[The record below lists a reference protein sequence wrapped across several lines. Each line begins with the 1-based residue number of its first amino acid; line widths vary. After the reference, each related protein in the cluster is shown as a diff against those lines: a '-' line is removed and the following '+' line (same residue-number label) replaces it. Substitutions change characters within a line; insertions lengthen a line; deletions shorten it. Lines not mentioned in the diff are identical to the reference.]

1 MVLNPWLFILCNTA
15 AIFSFSG
22 TSPSSENHQS
32 DSCYDWGVYDAKSLQ
47 IYDGELG
54 KLTCPLFSEARYNY
68 STSLASGLS
77 LLWYW
82 IRQGQDLE
90 EPIDFRLPDNRILK
104 ERDVVWF
111 QPSAVNDSG
120 LYICMLRN
128 STFCQRVAV
137 PLSVLQKD
145 PSSCVSSKMKHN
157 KMMIPLETKGDLH
170 CPDIE
175 GYYPPSLQPSIRWYK
190 DCQPL
195 KDKSFEK
202 EVIGDRIVIYI
213 MRKDYAGNYTC
224 IVNYTLHNR
233 SHVLTRTTTVRV
245 VGMPSKRKPV
255 IHHPNKDQEVVKVSL
270 GDTAEL
276 LCHVYFPFLMN
287 SPTEAWWTVDGKKL
301 EPFTTERYQLSSSF
315 ESTELDD
322 RTIKI
327 LLKIMHFTEED
338 LKHNYVCFAKNN
350 EGEVSSQAFLKLRV
364 TYTMELACGL
374 GITLFIVVSLVIVY
388 HVYWLEL
395 VLLYRANF
403 GTDEANTDGKEY
415 DVYIS
420 YARNAEEEEFVLLT
434 LRAVLENEFGYKVCI
449 FDRDSL
455 PGGNVSDAALSFIVR
470 SRRVLVVLSPDY
482 LTEKSISVLEF
493 RLGLLCQ
500 EMGSTK
506 VIAIKFKPVALP
518 TFEKWQLRET
528 TFLKWKGKKSR
539 CLHSEFWKR
548 LRFALPLR
556 GLSAGP
562 RLIDSCSSHSDL
574 NANALSAK
582 RDLPRQKTDGVIGPY
597 TNLRRHER
605 IAPPCPKCVR
615 CLQNGATWRW
625 KTESIQGSHN
635 AVQPILSTCSNPSK
649 HKNLHLST
657 E

>member
-111 QPSAVNDSG
+111 QPSTVNDSG

-338 LKHNYVCFAKNN
+338 LKHNYVCFSKNN

-455 PGGNVSDAALSFIVR
+455 PGGTITDETLNFIKK
-470 SRRVLVVLSPDY
+470 SRRIIVLLSPNYLLQGTQELLELKAGISNMALTGSIRVVLVQYKAVKNTSAVKELKRACSA
-482 LTEKSISVLEF
+482 LTVIKWRGEKASDLN
-493 RLGLLCQ
+493 C
-500 EMGSTK
+500 
-506 VIAIKFKPVALP
+506 KFWKQIHVALP
-518 TFEKWQLRET
+518 V
-528 TFLKWKGKKSR
+528 
-539 CLHSEFWKR
+539 
-548 LRFALPLR
+548 
-556 GLSAGP
+556 
-562 RLIDSCSSHSDL
+562 
-574 NANALSAK
+574 K
-582 RDLPRQKTDGVIGPY
+582 RDLR
-597 TNLRRHER
+597 
-605 IAPPCPKCVR
+605 PKASCEK
-615 CLQNGATWRW
+615 L
-625 KTESIQGSHN
+625 
-635 AVQPILSTCSNPSK
+635 LS
-649 HKNLHLST
+649 
-657 E
+657 